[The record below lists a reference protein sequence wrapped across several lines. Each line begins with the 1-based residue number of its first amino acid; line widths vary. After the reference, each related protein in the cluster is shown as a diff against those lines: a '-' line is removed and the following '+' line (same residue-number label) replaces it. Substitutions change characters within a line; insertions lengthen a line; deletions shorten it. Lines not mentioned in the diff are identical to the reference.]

1 MKRIREGLCTALA
14 VLLVAP
20 MAVILLAAEILCAL
34 AGWLAARL
42 RSRPSPGEGPADGR
56 PAGKSASCRRKRLG
70 PEPDKGRRL
79 PPCSCRAG

>member
-1 MKRIREGLCTALA
+1 MKRIREGLCMALA

-20 MAVILLAAEILCAL
+20 AAVILLAAEILCAL
-34 AGWLAARL
+34 AAWLTARL

-56 PAGKSASCRRKRLG
+56 PAGKSASRRRKRSW
-70 PEPDKGRRL
+70 PEPGGGRRL